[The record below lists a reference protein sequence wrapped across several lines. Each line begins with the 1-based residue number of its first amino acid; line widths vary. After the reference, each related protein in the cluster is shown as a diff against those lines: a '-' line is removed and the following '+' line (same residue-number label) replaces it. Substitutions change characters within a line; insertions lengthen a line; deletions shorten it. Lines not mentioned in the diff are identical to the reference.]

1 MTTISV
7 LLVEDNPADA
17 DLTREAL
24 EANKQS
30 VDLSVVLDGVEAM
43 DYLHRRA
50 DHPDAA
56 MPDLVLLD
64 LNLPRKDGRA
74 VLEEIKSTEA
84 LRQIP
89 VVVLS
94 SSEDF
99 HDIQQSY
106 DLGAN
111 SYVAKPVD
119 FAGFQTTMKSLNSF
133 WFSTARLPSRTRG
146 RSWPGHQSDG
156 A

>member
-1 MTTISV
+1 MKTISV

-30 VDLSVVLDGVEAM
+30 VDLSVVLDGVEAL

-50 DHPDAA
+50 GHADAA
-56 MPDLVLLD
+56 IPDLVLLD
-64 LNLPRKDGRA
+64 LNLPRKDGRE
-74 VLEEIKSTEA
+74 VLDEIKSSMA

-99 HDIQQSY
+99 GDIQQSY

-111 SYVAKPVD
+111 CYVSKPVD
-119 FAGFQTTMKSLNSF
+119 FAGFRTTMKSLNCF
-133 WFSTARLPSRTRG
+133 WFTTARLPSGTRDRTWLG
-146 RSWPGHQSDG
+146 DHPNGL
-156 A
+156 